1 MQKRVEGSSEENL
14 DFERGSLGF
23 SEEKIE
29 IYLQKGQQYEG
40 AFHIYA
46 PSGLYTDG
54 KVISSDWRMECLSGS
69 FSGCVAEILFR
80 FHAEFLEEGDVV
92 KGCFYVISNQGEY
105 YLPFVVSVEYGVLES
120 SIGVIK
126 NMAQFANLAK
136 ENWQEACNLFYSS
149 GFSCVLSGDDA
160 GQGENY
166 RALTDSIR
174 KVRGRLGGMGNSMD
188 TGIVM
193 EDKNAVE
200 AGISMKAEQAM
211 EEFLLQTG
219 KKQKVEFLVE
229 ESSILLEMGAA
240 SPACGVLEQ
249 ELTIVRN
256 GWGFTWLAIE
266 CKGDF
271 LFTEKEVLT
280 DNDFMRNRCRL
291 PVFIDTDLCR
301 RGRHFGEICLRHAY
315 GSVIIP
321 VEVTAIGKEDGDK
334 RFTAQL
340 MKLYQSFRLRKME
353 TSEWLKETGRLVESL
368 VSMDENNIP
377 ARLFQAQLLITEG
390 RFKEA
395 EWILDY
401 ASGVFCKKQPEDV
414 ILAYYLY
421 LTTLINSDEM
431 YISQVAGK
439 VERIYRRDISN
450 WRVAWLLLYL
460 SEEYQKSDRN
470 KWQLLEQLFLT
481 GCTSPVLYIEVLIL
495 LNNNPA
501 LLRRFG
507 SFEQQVI
514 YYGMRH
520 DFLKKE
526 VAGQICYLAGRAKE
540 CPEILLKI
548 LEALYE
554 KMDGNVPESVEQK
567 GDLEE
572 RYYTRENT
580 SIERGLLLKEICTIL
595 IKKGKVGKKY
605 FEWYEAGVKA
615 QLRIT
620 NLYEYYMMSMDIE
633 ERDEREMCSGE
644 DVGMADR
651 HTEIPRTVLMY
662 FSYQSHMDYT
672 HNAYLYD
679 YMLRH
684 KEELGETYHTYRP
697 KIEQFMME
705 QIGKGHIDR
714 HLANLYQ
721 KLLRPEMLDEERG
734 AFFSRL
740 LFAHLIRVEDVR
752 LKKVYVY
759 QQGNVRPAEYVLS
772 EKQTWISLYGSHY
785 TIVFEDAWGYKFLG
799 SVEYTIEKLMIPG
812 KFLRWLL
819 PVDTGNLELD
829 FYLCESDCIYKGMF
843 HEGIERGLRVV
854 ASENADSRLK
864 AELSL
869 RILQYYYDTNRTQAL
884 DQYLENFPVRNLD
897 TGQRGEV
904 MKYMVL
910 RRKYDLAGKWLEAY
924 GPYVME
930 AEILAQLLD
939 ALAER
944 YHMEERPVLTAA
956 AVYVFRKGKYSST
969 MLTYLAMHYEGMTR
983 NLRHVWKAAMSYE
996 VDCYVL
1002 SERILKQMLYSGAYV
1017 GEKME
1022 IFRYYVSRGA
1032 KAELETA
1039 FLEQCAFDY
1048 FVRER
1053 VMEKDVFQEIRQLYL
1068 RGESVSKIC
1077 RLAYLRYDVDCGE
1090 APDETGRAMRETFLT
1105 ELLEE
1110 GIELEFFKGF
1120 QECGQMRQELLDK
1133 TILEYH
1139 TSPGAKA
1146 RVHYVI
1152 PGEDGGAEGY
1162 TAEYMKEAYEGVYFK
1177 EFVLFF
1183 GESLQYYITEEQNG
1197 QEQLTESGTLQ
1208 KSEEY
1213 AQEESSRYQLINEIV
1228 TRRSLREYDET
1239 DHLLEE
1245 YYRKDFLNGRLFE
1258 LRGDFSIKS

>member
-1 MQKRVEGSSEENL
+1 MQKRVEGSSEENM

-29 IYLQKGQQYEG
+29 IFLKKGQQYEG
-40 AFHIYA
+40 AFHIFA

-69 FSGCVAEILFR
+69 FSGSEAEILFR
-80 FHAEFLEEGDVV
+80 FHGEFLEEGDVV

-120 SIGVIK
+120 SMGVIK

-149 GFSCVLSGDDA
+149 GFACVLSGDDA
-160 GQGENY
+160 GLEENY
-166 RALTDSIR
+166 RALTDGLR
-174 KVRGRLGGMGNSMD
+174 KGRGRLTGKGNAMD
-188 TGIVM
+188 NGIG
-193 EDKNAVE
+193 EGKE
-200 AGISMKAEQAM
+200 APESGISMKAEQAM
-211 EEFLLQTG
+211 EEFLLQAG

-229 ESSILLEMGAA
+229 EGGISLEISSA
-240 SPACGVLEQ
+240 SPSGGVLEQ
-249 ELTIVRN
+249 ELSIVRN

-280 DNDFMRNRCRL
+280 DNDFLRNRCRL
-291 PVFIDTDLCR
+291 PVFIDTDLSR

-315 GSVIIP
+315 GSVVIP
-321 VEVTAIGKEDGDK
+321 VEVAAAGKEDDKK
-334 RFTAQL
+334 RFMAQL
-340 MKLYQSFRLRKME
+340 MKLYQAFRLRKME

-368 VSMDENNIP
+368 VAMDENNIS

-390 RFKEA
+390 RLKEA

-401 ASGVFCKKQPEDV
+401 ASEAFGRSKPEDV
-414 ILAYYLY
+414 TLAYYLY
-421 LTTLINSDEM
+421 LTTLINGDEV
-431 YISQVAGK
+431 YIGQVAGK
-439 VERIYRRDISN
+439 VERIYRRDVSN

-470 KWQLLEQLFLT
+470 KWQLLEQLFMT

-514 YYGMRH
+514 YYGIRQG
-520 DFLKKE
+520 FLKKE
-526 VAGQICYLAGRAKE
+526 VEGQICYLAGRAKE
-540 CPEILLKI
+540 CPEVLLKI

-554 KMDGNVPESVEQK
+554 KMDGGMWGK
-567 GDLEE
+567 
-572 RYYTRENT
+572 ENT
-580 SIERGLLLKEICTIL
+580 SIERGLLLKEICTLL

-633 ERDEREMCSGE
+633 ERDEKERRSGE
-644 DVGMADR
+644 DAGMADR
-651 HTEIPRTVLMY
+651 GTEIPRTVLMY

-684 KEELGETYHTYRP
+684 KEELGETYRTYQP
-697 KIEQFMME
+697 KIEQFIME

-721 KLLRPEMLDEERG
+721 KLLRPEMLDEESG

-740 LFAHLIRVEDVR
+740 LFAHLIRVEDGR
-752 LKKVYVY
+752 IKKVYVY
-759 QQGNVRPAEYVLS
+759 QQGNICPAEYVLS

-819 PVDTGNLELD
+819 PLDTGNLELD

-854 ASENADSRLK
+854 ASEKADSRLK

-884 DQYLENFPVRNLD
+884 DQYLENFPVWNLA
-897 TGQRGEV
+897 TNQRGEV
-904 MKYMVL
+904 IKYMVL
-910 RRKYDLAGKWLEAY
+910 RRKYDLAGKWLETY
-924 GPYVME
+924 GPYVVE
-930 AEILAQLLD
+930 AGVLAQLLD

-983 NLRHVWKAAMSYE
+983 NLRHVWKAAMSYD
-996 VDCYVL
+996 VDCYLL

-1053 VMEKDVFQEIRQLYL
+1053 VMEKDVFHEIRQLYL
-1068 RGESVSKIC
+1068 KGEPVSKIC

-1090 APDETGRAMRETFLT
+1090 TPDETGRAMREAFLT

-1110 GIELEFFKGF
+1110 GIVLEFFKGF
-1120 QECGQMRQELLDK
+1120 EECGQTRQELLDK

-1139 TSPGAKA
+1139 ASPGVKA

-1162 TAEYMKEAYEGVYFK
+1162 TAEYMKEAYDGVYFK

-1183 GESLQYYITEEQNG
+1183 GESLQYYITEEQDG

-1213 AQEESSRYQLINEIV
+1213 VREGSGRYHLINEIV
-1228 TRRSLREYDET
+1228 THRSLREYDVA

-1258 LRGDFSIKS
+1258 LRGDFSVK